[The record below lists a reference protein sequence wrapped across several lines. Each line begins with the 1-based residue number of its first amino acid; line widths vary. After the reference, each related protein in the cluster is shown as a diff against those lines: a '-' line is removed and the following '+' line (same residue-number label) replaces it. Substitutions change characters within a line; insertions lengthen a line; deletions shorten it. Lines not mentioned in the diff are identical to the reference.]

1 MDQSLT
7 ESILSLFIFQDVY
20 VVSFLVAGIMVLIL
34 LLLMYNFKTP
44 ESVVLKE
51 IQDSENI
58 EGALRRVLGEKA
70 WVTSSESGGESSG
83 DALKQIGGLEQE
95 VLSKDKEIADLH
107 KQLTQG
113 GSGEGGS
120 GNDAELN
127 SKIDELEAR
136 LLEYEIIE
144 DDIADLSL
152 YKAENE
158 KLKTELASLRG
169 GGAPEPAPAPAPAP
183 EPVAEEPASEPI
195 PEPVAEEPVVEAAPE
210 PEPVPF
216 AEDDDNDTE
225 ANGRDLVAEFEKVVN
240 NKDAIFGDEES
251 IEIDTS
257 DDSQGDGDVLLKVAE
272 EQSVVQEIEEAP
284 IEHPSLE
291 NVKPDSKEEADVF
304 ISDLKSIKKG
314 S

>member
-1 MDQSLT
+1 
-7 ESILSLFIFQDVY
+7 FNKQD
-20 VVSFLVAGIMVLIL
+20 FEH
-34 LLLMYNFKTP
+34 KT
-44 ESVVLKE
+44 
-51 IQDSENI
+51 
-58 EGALRRVLGEKA
+58 G
-70 WVTSSESGGESSG
+70 
-83 DALKQIGGLEQE
+83 
-95 VLSKDKEIADLH
+95 
-107 KQLTQG
+107 
-113 GSGEGGS
+113 
-120 GNDAELN
+120 

-169 GGAPEPAPAPAPAP
+169 GGAPEPAPTPAPA
-183 EPVAEEPASEPI
+183 

-216 AEDDDNDTE
+216 AEDDDDDTE

-240 NKDAIFGDEES
+240 NKDAIFGDDES
-251 IEIDTS
+251 ITVDAAE
-257 DDSQGDGDVLLKVAE
+257 DSQSDGDVLLKVAE